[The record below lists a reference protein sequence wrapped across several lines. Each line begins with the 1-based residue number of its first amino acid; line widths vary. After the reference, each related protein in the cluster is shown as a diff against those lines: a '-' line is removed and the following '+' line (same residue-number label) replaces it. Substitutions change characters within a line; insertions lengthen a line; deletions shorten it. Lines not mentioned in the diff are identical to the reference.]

1 MRGEDKMKH
10 LSSLYL
16 SFLFILSTSMITNSQ
31 PSESLT
37 SPDLDTLASWMSG
50 YFSSQ
55 KQSLQDTSYR
65 DVRLH
70 MFPIWKARDDGYWFY
85 VEQAVAEYAGR
96 PYRQRIYNLYQASD
110 TTFYSEVYTL
120 SDPAAFTGAWKKE
133 RSLPE
138 ISRDSL
144 ELRTGC
150 TTILRRSSASAFS
163 GGTQGRGCESNL
175 RGASYATSQVVIQRD
190 KLISWDRGFDAEG
203 KQVWGAEK
211 GGYVFRKIES
221 Y

>member
-1 MRGEDKMKH
+1 MKKP
-10 LSSLYL
+10 SLIFL
-16 SFLFILSTSMITNSQ
+16 SFLLVFFASMKAHSQLSDS
-31 PSESLT
+31 PH

-55 KQSLQDTSYR
+55 QQSLQDSNYR

-70 MFPIWKARDDGYWFY
+70 MYPIWRERDDGYWFY
-85 VEQAVAEYAGR
+85 VEQAVAEYTDR
-96 PYRQRIYNLYQASD
+96 PYRQRIYHLYQASD
-110 TTFYSEVYTL
+110 TTFHSEVYTL
-120 SDPAAFTGAWKKE
+120 TDPAAFTGAWKE
-133 RSLPE
+133 ETFLPE

-144 ELRTGC
+144 QLRTGC
-150 TTILRRSSASAFS
+150 TTILRRSSVSTFI

-175 RGASYATSQVVIQRD
+175 RGAFYATSQVMIQRD

-203 KQVWGAEK
+203 QQVWGVEK
-211 GGYVFRKIES
+211 VGYVFRKIES